1 MNVYLNKISGIDDAI
16 TSMYFSK
23 RSWTRDK
30 ENDIRDLVHS
40 CTNSYSGKFED
51 SYIYDCDKEK
61 FNDHMKKLCK
71 WGKIH
76 CTMLRFID
84 LSVTVENIHRAGQDD
99 WDSHAKRFDN
109 RIIRASTRL
118 ADFSSGE
125 MSDYYKG
132 KIIPTDLVC
141 ERFKVE
147 LPTSV
152 ILDGKTFVKTVNGYI
167 RDDLKNNRDVKRGL
181 YMESIP
187 SSFIFKINLTEWA
200 HVYRERNEHGTANP
214 EVKELAESI
223 QEQLEK
229 MMPWFTKEFIL
240 SIQTD

>member
-23 RSWTRDK
+23 RSWTREK
-30 ENDIRDLVHS
+30 EENIRDLVYS
-40 CTNSYSGKFED
+40 CTNAYNGKYEADYAYEVDRNEFD
-51 SYIYDCDKEK
+51 NY
-61 FNDHMKKLCK
+61 MKKLCK
-71 WGKIH
+71 WGRIH
-76 CTMLRFID
+76 STMLRFVD
-84 LSVTVENIHRAGQDD
+84 LSVTVKDIHRAGQDD

-118 ADFSSGE
+118 ANFSSGE
-125 MSDYYKG
+125 MSDYYKE
-132 KIIPTDLVC
+132 KIIPTDAVC
-141 ERFKVE
+141 ERFKID

-152 ILDGKTFVKTVNGYI
+152 IVNGKTYVKTVNGYI
-167 RDDLKNNRDVKRGL
+167 LDDLKNNKDVKRGL

-187 SSFIFKINLTEWA
+187 SSFIFKVNLTEWA
-200 HVYRERNEHGTANP
+200 HVYRERNANSTANP